1 MLRRS
6 LCCAAL
12 LTALAGQAQAGSD
25 DFDRVVSFGDSLSD
39 NGNLDAATFGVFPGS
54 DYFAG
59 RFSNGPTFAEL
70 LAGDADFASGESS
83 QQRFWGPGFLLNPA
97 PVNGDV
103 NLAVGG
109 ATTEGGLFPSV
120 QVQIGAFQAAGGQ
133 FGTNDLVTLL
143 AGANDIFDASLD
155 AGVAAEAAEAQS
167 DNVRALIAAGART
180 ILVANIPNLGAT
192 PRFNGNAGTAQAGL
206 TATNTFNGI
215 LDTNVEGLA
224 AANPQANLV
233 QADLQGV
240 LDIVIANP
248 EAFGFENV
256 TQACLG
262 SGPGGT
268 VCANPNAFLF
278 FDPVHPTAAGH
289 FLLAEFIDILL
300 STDEQGAA
308 VAPLGEM
315 AVSER
320 LEASDLLFR
329 RAVPLL
335 SSNEAGGP
343 YAEIIGQLGSGSG
356 SGGGSDF
363 DYRLGGIR
371 IGFDARQGGF
381 IFGGALA
388 YLEGDVD
395 GQRLTADASTA
406 QADAYVLYQFNPFFV
421 GAEGGVSFTDF
432 DDIRRDT
439 GFPTLIG
446 EGDTDS
452 VSYTLAATL
461 GTNIDLGGIRLT
473 PAVRAGYLSANV
485 DAFSESVPLLALSF
499 SEREIEAGFWTARLR
514 ASAYLDQARRAQAFV
529 EAGYED
535 LFSVED
541 GFSAKLIDNTAQ
553 AVAIDPDAI
562 EARGFFLK
570 AGVSAEIGNGMQLA
584 AEYGVAFQDNDGEVH
599 SGRVSLK
606 IPLGQG
612 EESLK

>member
-6 LCCAAL
+6 LWCAAL
-12 LTALAGQAQAGSD
+12 LLALVGQAQAGAD
-25 DFDRVVSFGDSLSD
+25 DFGRVVSFGDSLSD
-39 NGNLDAATFGVFPGS
+39 NGNLDAATFGLAPGS

-70 LAGDADFASGESS
+70 LAGNADFASGASS
-83 QQRFWGPGFLLNPA
+83 QQRFWGPLFLFNPA
-97 PVNGDV
+97 PVNSDV
-103 NLAVGG
+103 NLAIGG
-109 ATTEGGLFPSV
+109 ATTEGGIIPSV
-120 QVQIGAFQAAGGQ
+120 AVQIGAFRAAGGS
-133 FGTNDLVTLL
+133 FGTNDLVTIL
-143 AGANDIFDASLD
+143 AGANDIFNADLD
-155 AGVAAEAAEAQS
+155 AGVAAAAAAAES
-167 DNVRALIAAGART
+167 RNVSALVVAGART
-180 ILVANIPNLGAT
+180 IVVANIPNLGAT
-192 PRFNGNAGTAQAGL
+192 PRFNGNGGTAQAGL

-215 LDTNVEGLA
+215 LDTNVEALA

-233 QADLQGV
+233 QANLQGV

-248 EAFGFENV
+248 DAFGFTNV

-262 SGPGGT
+262 SGPGGS
-268 VCANPNAFLF
+268 VCANPNEFLF
-278 FDPVHPTAAGH
+278 FDTVHPTAAGH
-289 FLLAEFIDILL
+289 FFLAQFIDLLL

-308 VAPLGEM
+308 VAPLGEV

-320 LEASDLLFR
+320 LEASDILFR
-329 RAVPLL
+329 RAVPLML
-335 SSNEAGGP
+335 SNEAGGP
-343 YAEIIGQLGSGSG
+343 YAEFIGQLGSGSG

-363 DYRLGGIR
+363 DYQLGGIR
-371 IGFDARQGGF
+371 VGFDARQDGF
-381 IFGGALA
+381 IFGAALA
-388 YLEGDVD
+388 YLEGDVS

-406 QADAYVLYQFNPFFV
+406 QVDAYVVYQFNPFFI

-461 GTNIDLGGIRLT
+461 GTNLDVGGIRLT

-499 SEREIEAGFWTARLR
+499 SEREIEAGFWSARLR
-514 ASAYLDQARRAQAFV
+514 ASAYLDGARRARAFV
-529 EAGYED
+529 EGGYEK

-541 GFSAKLIDNTAQ
+541 GYSAKLIDNTAQ

-570 AGVSAEIGNGMQLA
+570 AGVSAEIGYGAQLA
-584 AEYGVAFQDNDGEVH
+584 AEYGVSFQEDDGAVH

-606 IPLGQG
+606 IPLGRS